1 MNIKLQ
7 AQVRVKQEKLSSD
20 FLPGIVYAP
29 GFENIMIKLKANDFA
44 KAYSQAGESNLIDL
58 NIDGQEFPVLIKDT
72 QRDVVKDFFT
82 HVDFYKVDMNKEVSA
97 DISLEFVGESKAV
110 KELGALL
117 IKNID
122 FVSVECLPKDLVDH
136 IDVDISSLIEFGD
149 NIQVKDL
156 SLPQGIKVLNNL
168 DDAVVSV
175 VEPREEKEVIV
186 ETPSPE
192 VAEASDKEASDKE
205 TSEKETPNK
214 ESK

>member
-7 AQVRVKQEKLSSD
+7 AQARVKQEKLSSD

-29 GFENIMIKLKANDFA
+29 GFENVMIKLKVNDFV
-44 KAYSQAGESNLIDL
+44 KAFNQAGESNLIDL
-58 NIDGQEFPVLIKDT
+58 NIDGQEIPVLVKDT
-72 QRDVVKDFFT
+72 QKDVVKDFFI

-117 IKNID
+117 VKNID

-175 VEPREEKEVIV
+175 VEPKEEKEVPV
-186 ETPSPE
+186 EASVPE
-192 VAEASDKEASDKE
+192 VAGAPVKEGSNKETSDKE
-205 TSEKETPNK
+205 TPAK